1 VVRILQRAAALVA
14 AALLLSCGSDNTE
27 DAPKEAP
34 TGFTVTAGDT
44 SVVATW
50 NMEEGLTYW
59 IFSAQADSIT
69 RETYNQ
75 YASARITQPAV
86 SPQLITGFA
95 NDRTYSFFINAT
107 RSGSAAGPATAPS
120 IAVVPRLAGSL
131 WTAGTPLGTD
141 LNAIG
146 FGAGKYVTVGAGGAV
161 FTRGSAL
168 TELTWAAATSGVSA
182 DLRGIATGGL
192 IVVVGDGG
200 TIVTSSDAATWTART
215 SGTTARLNGV
225 LFGQL
230 VYVAVGDNGTILRST
245 DGITWTTVPS
255 GTTSNLYAVALFG
268 STMLAVGADGTM
280 LKSTDSGAT
289 WTAAASGST
298 STLRSVAGISRFVA
312 VGDGGTILT
321 STDLTTWT
329 AATSPTT
336 STLQRV
342 VLGNQFVA
350 VGSAGTAL
358 VSVDGLTWVATNT
371 GTTADLRGLMRG
383 ASLDYLTVGTGGVN
397 LFSR

>member
-1 VVRILQRAAALVA
+1 
-14 AALLLSCGSDNTE
+14 
-27 DAPKEAP
+27 
-34 TGFTVTAGDT
+34 
-44 SVVATW
+44 
-50 NMEEGLTYW
+50 
-59 IFSAQADSIT
+59 
-69 RETYNQ
+69 
-75 YASARITQPAV
+75 
-86 SPQLITGFA
+86 
-95 NDRTYSFFINAT
+95 
-107 RSGSAAGPATAPS
+107 
-120 IAVVPRLAGSL
+120 
-131 WTAGTPLGTD
+131 
-141 LNAIG
+141 
-146 FGAGKYVTVGAGGAV
+146 
-161 FTRGSAL
+161 
-168 TELTWAAATSGVSA
+168 
-182 DLRGIATGGL
+182 
-192 IVVVGDGG
+192 
-200 TIVTSSDAATWTART
+200 
-215 SGTTARLNGV
+215 
-225 LFGQL
+225 
-230 VYVAVGDNGTILRST
+230 
-245 DGITWTTVPS
+245 
-255 GTTSNLYAVALFG
+255 
-268 STMLAVGADGTM
+268 M